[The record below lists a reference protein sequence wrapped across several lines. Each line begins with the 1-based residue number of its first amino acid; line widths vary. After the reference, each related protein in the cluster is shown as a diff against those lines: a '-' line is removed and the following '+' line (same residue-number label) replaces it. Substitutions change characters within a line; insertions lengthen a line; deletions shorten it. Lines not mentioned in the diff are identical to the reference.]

1 MTTALRRTVF
11 LVVLAVLGGAAYS
24 WWNSRMRTHRP
35 AAAPEWPPI
44 TIPSDSAPAPDETW
58 VPADAD
64 GSCPP
69 GFPVKVKTS
78 SGIYHV
84 PGGRFHERT
93 RPDRC
98 YATAHAA
105 EADGYRPSKS

>member
-1 MTTALRRTVF
+1 MTTALRRTLF

-24 WWNSRMRTHRP
+24 WWNGRKETQGRP
-35 AAAPEWPPI
+35 APDWPPI
-44 TIPSDSAPAPDETW
+44 VVAPDGTPASDPTW
-58 VPADAD
+58 VPAEAD
-64 GSCPP
+64 GSCPD
-69 GFPVKVKTS
+69 GYPVKVKAA

-98 YATAHAA
+98 YATAVDA
-105 EADGYRPSKS
+105 EADGYRRSKS

>member
-1 MTTALRRTVF
+1 MTTALRRTLF
-11 LVVLAVLGGAAYS
+11 LLVLAALGGALYAWS
-24 WWNSRMRTHRP
+24 SGRKESHGP
-35 AAAPEWPPI
+35 ARAPEWPPLRV
-44 TIPSDSAPAPDETW
+44 TPDTARPAETTW
-58 VPADAD
+58 VPGGED
-64 GSCPP
+64 GSCPDGYP
-69 GFPVKVKTS
+69 IKVKAS

-98 YATAHAA
+98 YATAEAA

>member
-1 MTTALRRTVF
+1 MTTALRRTLF

-24 WWNSRMRTHRP
+24 WWNGRKGTLAP

-44 TIPSDSAPAPDETW
+44 TIASESVPATDQTW
-58 VPADAD
+58 VPANED
-64 GSCPP
+64 GSSPP
-69 GFPVKVKTS
+69 GYPVKVKTS

-98 YATAHAA
+98 YATAEAA